1 MEDLN
6 IPHGGQI
13 FVPDDNLVLFTRI
26 VEEEIGQDGDWSG
39 IAVLIVGASAVPD
52 ALELK
57 KQHSRLDIG
66 TFDTGTLQYEALETG
81 DLLFAIDQQ
90 PYLQGYL
97 PVPILVHSYV
107 TQQQF
112 LNHAIEA
119 SLIY

>member
-39 IAVLIVGASAVPD
+39 IAVLIAGASAVPD